1 MFPQLPAAVR
11 VFLCTRPTD
20 MRKSFDGLLGMVHEH
35 LGQDPLSGHLFLF
48 LNRRRDRVKILFW
61 EPDGL
66 VIWYKRLEAGTFQKL
81 DPATRP
87 IAARRKPASSSPQ
100 RTWLCSSP
108 ESIWPRR
115 GDASATHAPAECRR
129 ENIWEFSNR
138 CSEWYVHVIMT
149 EHLDPIPDDLP
160 TCQERLRA
168 VLERL
173 HDLERQLHDLERQ
186 LDETSRRPRT
196 CSVPTRA

>member
-20 MRKSFDGLLGMVHEH
+20 MRKSFDGLLGMVHEF

-81 DPATRP
+81 DPASRARSQLGASRP
-87 IAARRKPASSSPQ
+87 RAHRDGPGSAPHRHRLTTARRRKRYA
-100 RTWLCSSP
+100 
-108 ESIWPRR
+108 
-115 GDASATHAPAECRR
+115 
-129 ENIWEFSNR
+129 
-138 CSEWYVHVIMT
+138 
-149 EHLDPIPDDLP
+149 
-160 TCQERLRA
+160 RA
-168 VLERL
+168 G
-173 HDLERQLHDLERQ
+173 
-186 LDETSRRPRT
+186 
-196 CSVPTRA
+196 